1 MAKRSRSRSHTKRRK
16 SRRGGAWYNPM
27 TWGQSDSAST
37 PAQPTVAEQI
47 APAASVPLDAA
58 ASAAPPVADAM
69 TPPGV
74 APEAPGMTPTGGRS
88 RRRRGGSRKTKRRRG
103 GKYY

>member
-1 MAKRSRSRSHTKRRK
+1 MVKRSRSRSHTKRRK

-27 TWGQSDSAST
+27 SWGQSANAPIVPGASD
-37 PAQPTVAEQI
+37 
-47 APAASVPLDAA
+47 PLR
-58 ASAAPPVADAM
+58 PVGDAM

-74 APEAPGMTPTGGRS
+74 ARENLGMTGTGGRS
-88 RRRRGGSRKTKRRRG
+88 RRRGSRKTKRRRG